1 MRLSALV
8 EEVEV
13 EVVDMEV
20 GVEVTMEEGVEEED
34 CLCMEEEVVEVFL
47 HMERGRKGMVVD
59 QAQLEVVIVLLLVG

>member
-8 EEVEV
+8 EEV

-34 CLCMEEEVVEVFL
+34 CLRMEEEVVGVFL